1 MTMTTTATERGEK
14 LLSAINSKDALHALT
29 EVQQY
34 REMMRDAALGPGL
47 VVWISEPANL
57 TRVHKALAE
66 DLGVPPKILAIKRV
80 SMTRTMK
87 AALLTQAME
96 LAIKKVHKL

>member
-14 LLSAINSKDALHALT
+14 LLSAINSKDAQRALT

-34 REMMRDAALGPGL
+34 REMMRDPASGPDL

-57 TRVHKALAE
+57 TRVHRALAE

-80 SMTRTMK
+80 PMTRTMK

>member
-1 MTMTTTATERGEK
+1 MATNTTATDHGER
-14 LLSAINSKDALHALT
+14 LLSAINSKDAQLALS

-34 REMMRDAALGPGL
+34 REMMRDQASGPDL

-57 TRVHKALAE
+57 TRVHKALAD
-66 DLGVPPKILAIKRV
+66 DLGVPPKLLAIKRLAM
-80 SMTRTMK
+80 SRTMK